1 MTNPVD
7 IWQSKLKD
15 ASPYTAKS
23 CATLLSTLG
32 FGGRAKGRQS
42 SLTLGPLAIESRAL
56 TRELSRYNTSR
67 EHSAPQ
73 YKIEALQ
80 AYLWDYFSNSIKM
93 MLQRPSSQV
102 FHADYFTCWQLLSTS
117 ARFAGPWILRSP
129 RNHRAPGALRAPGGP
144 GRFKNLIRCP
154 GKPSSHIKMNSAED
168 LLARTRPL
176 AYLLWSRP
184 W

>member
-23 CATLLSTLG
+23 CATPLSTLG
-32 FGGRAKGRQS
+32 FGGTAKGRQS

-102 FHADYFTCWQLLSTS
+102 FHANKPRQAGQRMYKTAKMQCGDDFGIQLGE
-117 ARFAGPWILRSP
+117 AACG
-129 RNHRAPGALRAPGGP
+129 
-144 GRFKNLIRCP
+144 
-154 GKPSSHIKMNSAED
+154 D
-168 LLARTRPL
+168 
-176 AYLLWSRP
+176 
-184 W
+184 